1 MDPNNSFKKEPKFTK
16 SFDNFF
22 NFNKHHISSSA
33 DKNKFIQNNNFY
45 ETDNNLNKRYNNLLL
60 ELKDLEKE
68 EKNDFEKNK
77 ERENSPINNNNDDNY
92 GSEDI
97 EDLCLFKNIDN
108 MLNSNDLKDED
119 KIIESQ
125 QFDKKDNY
133 NVTYQ
138 DFFNLSINLMKKK
151 QDLKFK
157 KLKNMVN
164 ELKIKYKN
172 KNNKKNDE
180 LNKIFFNKKM
190 NKNITNKS
198 NYLIEKEKKD
208 KEKKIISNNINN
220 LNKVIIEKRV
230 DDANEILRKIE
241 DKRLAKLEEMKEM
254 DKKANELNKREK
266 EINALE
272 DKINKKKNKIKE
284 DIKNLDEREKEINE
298 KKNK

>member
-1 MDPNNSFKKEPKFTK
+1 MDPNNSLKREPKFNKT
-16 SFDNFF
+16 FDNFF
-22 NFNKHHISSSA
+22 NFNKHHISSSV

-45 ETDNNLNKRYNNLLL
+45 GTDNNLNKRYNNLLL

-68 EKNDFEKNK
+68 EKNDFKKSK
-77 ERENSPINNNNDDNY
+77 ERENSPINNNDDNY

-108 MLNSNDLKDED
+108 MLNSNDFKDED

-190 NKNITNKS
+190 NKNNTNKP